1 MYLIHYYYCPPKHQ
15 GRAQRSD
22 MQKSENK
29 NILSSRNYL
38 EKQSDSAHPTME
50 SALIAQH
57 IDLSQ

>member
-38 EKQSDSAHPTME
+38 EKQSDSTPPTMV

-57 IDLSQ
+57 INLSQ

>member
-57 IDLSQ
+57 IYLSQ